1 MRSLNEIALMMAFAG
16 LVLVSFSSPPWA
28 AAQDLGGSEASV
40 PDELQ
45 TVDRT
50 ISAVAETSDAELA
63 ARLRSIF
70 TASEKFEQIEVEVTS
85 GLVFLSGSTKEESF
99 VEWAAQIAKQLEGVI
114 GVVNNIQYLQ
124 PSWLD
129 ISPVKNELNG
139 LATRTVQQLPLLL
152 MGLLVF
158 LIFIFLSRPL
168 AKIIMRPIRLVAES
182 ELIRIVIARVITIF
196 IMLIGF
202 YFFLRIAGLTQF
214 AVAVI
219 SGTGVIGLILGFAF
233 RDIAEN
239 FISSLLI
246 SAQRPFA
253 LGDVIEVEGHKGI
266 VRKVTA
272 RGTTL
277 IDFDGNHIQIP
288 NATIYKN
295 ILQNFTANPNTR
307 GNFVVGIGYDVEIA
321 QAKQLALRIL
331 EEHPGVLD
339 DPAPQVLVEQLAS
352 STVNLKLFFWV
363 DTKRN
368 AVNKVSSVL
377 MSRVMKAFSRGGIS
391 MPDDAREIVFPDG
404 VPIQKLE
411 NDDKVSGSNQEVTA
425 NQQNAEKR
433 QRFMSHQCIE
443 DLVKEDSDAH
453 SIESDTKDI
462 IQQGNKARDPEQ
474 APNII

>member
-1 MRSLNEIALMMAFAG
+1 MKSINEIG
-16 LVLVSFSSPPWA
+16 LVLGILCIIAISLCQPNLA
-28 AAQDLGGSEASV
+28 RAQDLLEPAQL

-50 ISAVAETSDAELA
+50 ISAVAETSDSDLAE
-63 ARLRSIF
+63 RLKSIF
-70 TASEKFEQIEVEVTS
+70 AASEKFDTIDVRVES
-85 GLVFLSGSTKEESF
+85 GLVFLNGATKEEEF
-99 VEWAAQIAKQLEGVI
+99 VDWAATIAKQLEGVI
-114 GVVNNIQYLQ
+114 GVVNNIQFAQ
-124 PSWLD
+124 PSWFDL
-129 ISPVKNELNG
+129 SPVKDELHA
-139 LATRTVQQLPLLL
+139 LAARIIQRLPLLV
-152 MGLLVF
+152 MGFIVLL
-158 LIFIFLSRPL
+158 LFIFLAKPL
-168 AKIIMRPIRLVAES
+168 ASLFMRPIGLLAKS
-182 ELIRIVIARVITIF
+182 ELIRVVISRVITIF
-196 IMLIGF
+196 LMLVGF

-253 LGDVIEVEGHKGI
+253 LGDVIEVEGHKGV

-288 NATIYKN
+288 NSTIYKN

-307 GNFVVGIGYDVEIA
+307 GSFIVGIGYDVEIA

-331 EEHPGVLD
+331 EEHPGVVD
-339 DPAPQVLVEQLAS
+339 DPAPQVLVDALAS
-352 STVNLKLFFWV
+352 STVNLKLYFWV
-363 DTKRN
+363 DT
-368 AVNKVSSVL
+368 AQYSVSKVSSVL
-377 MSRVMKAFSRGGIS
+377 MSRIMRAFSKGGIS

-404 VPIQKLE
+404 VPIQQLPEKTDHGDQTSSGSSAQAIVL
-411 NDDKVSGSNQEVTA
+411 DDKE
-425 NQQNAEKR
+425 
-433 QRFMSHQCIE
+433 IE
-443 DLVKEDSDAH
+443 ALAKDDSDTH
-453 SIESDTKDI
+453 SLESDTMDI
-462 IQQGNKARDPEQ
+462 IHQGEKARDPEE